1 MKSSKTQVID
11 LDLLDKICNQASEAS
26 RRRMNH
32 NFHRLEDTVQRF
44 LNAIEPDS
52 YIRPH
57 RHVDPLKDETFL
69 VLRGSGAV
77 IIFGDDGS
85 IAGIHILDPEKGFW
99 GVDIPGGLYHTILS
113 FSENSVFFELKAGPY
128 DPNADK
134 GFSEWS
140 PEEGSPEA
148 ETYLDSLK
156 KLALKTYHRA

>member
-11 LDLLDKICNQASEAS
+11 LQLLNKICSQASDAP

-32 NFHRLEDTVQRF
+32 NFHQLEDTVQRF

-77 IIFGDDGS
+77 IIFEDDGS
-85 IAGIHILDPEKGFW
+85 VAGIHILDVEKGFW

-140 PEEGSPEA
+140 PEENTSEA
-148 ETYLDSLK
+148 GAYLDSLK
-156 KLALKTYHRA
+156 KLALETCYRV